1 MNNFSEKVNS
11 SMQSYKV
18 VMLGSSRAGKTVL
31 LASMYQILSIPN
43 EETRFS
49 ISCDNPE
56 QGGLLNEKYVQII
69 DPLREWPK
77 STERADVSTWQFTCN
92 VQTGDLTIYPAVK
105 FTYIDYAGQILT
117 EPKQGQA
124 STKSVQEEIKQADTL
139 LVMLDGYKILRLMEG
154 EKDYYFVHA
163 ELQTLLQIVSQSRQP
178 VHFVLTKW
186 DLFDGKFSLEEICNR
201 LLEIEAFRQ
210 TLLNRRRKYTTTRL
224 IPVSAVGTGFAK
236 PEPQP
241 GGTIIMHKVK
251 DANARP
257 FQVEIPLACVL
268 PDVLDD
274 QLKRLAESE
283 RRHDFK
289 LNKMNRTVTLLK
301 ALHLFTPFLSIIAL
315 RSLPNDK
322 GDKKGHKI
330 KPRSWWVELLASGAL
345 ELLIKQ
351 ATTLIQL
358 SKENAEERLQT
369 LQKNKEESIK
379 TVHDQRTAIEHANN
393 SFLYLREKLEEAFP
407 ASDLSNIPGNCPGP
421 LK

>member
-1 MNNFSEKVNS
+1 
-11 SMQSYKV
+11 MQGYKV

-31 LASMYQILSIPN
+31 LASMYQKLSISN

-56 QGGLLNEKYVQII
+56 QGSLLNQKYVQII

-77 STERADVSTWQFTCN
+77 GTTRADVSTWQFTCN
-92 VQTGDLTIYPAVK
+92 VQTRDLIIYPAVQ
-105 FTYIDYAGQILT
+105 FTYIDYAGEILT
-117 EPKQGQA
+117 EPKQGDV
-124 STKSVQEEIKQADTL
+124 STKSVLEEIKQADTL

-154 EKDYYFVHA
+154 EKDYHFVHA

-186 DLFDGKFSLEEICNR
+186 DLFDRKFSLDEIRNR
-201 LLEIEAFRQ
+201 LWEIEAFRQ
-210 TLLNRRRKYTTTRL
+210 TLLNRRERYDTTRL
-224 IPVSAVGTGFAK
+224 IPISAVGTGFAK
-236 PEPQP
+236 PEPHP
-241 GGTIIMHKVK
+241 DGKITMHKVK
-251 DANARP
+251 DAKARP

-283 RRHDFK
+283 RRHDLK

-301 ALHLFTPFLSIIAL
+301 ALHLLAPFLSIIAL
-315 RSLPNDK
+315 RSLSNDK

-330 KPRSWWVELLASGAL
+330 KPRSWWVEFLASGVL

-351 ATTLIQL
+351 ATTLIQV
-358 SKENAEERLQT
+358 SKENAEERLQM
-369 LQKNKEESIK
+369 LQKKKEESIK
-379 TVHDQRTAIEHANN
+379 SVHDQRTAIEHANN

-407 ASDLSNIPGNCPGP
+407 SSDLSNIPPSDSSYS
-421 LK
+421 